1 MIPAPIF
8 NATTAEDAKPST
20 MLHYAIAQNHM
31 KELIAFVSLYSL
43 FFLQKFFPDRVS
55 SDHLRVA
62 MAVMP

>member
-31 KELIAFVSLYSL
+31 KELIAFVSL
-43 FFLQKFFPDRVS
+43 
-55 SDHLRVA
+55 
-62 MAVMP
+62 

>member
-31 KELIAFVSLYSL
+31 KDLIAFVSL
-43 FFLQKFFPDRVS
+43 
-55 SDHLRVA
+55 
-62 MAVMP
+62 